1 MTLPALI
8 ITGTELILA
17 RAGEVVA
24 REPNVAHVA
33 RREILFG
40 RAAEA
45 RARLAPQQFED
56 RYWTELADTPLAT
69 AHRRVATSA
78 DLAYLQLEQFL
89 SRVALD
95 DPLIL
100 AVHAGYSREQL
111 ALLLGMF
118 QHLPTDVVG
127 LVNTAVVALST
138 YPAGRYRYFEPARHG
153 LLVSDVDVAVDGRD
167 AVLVEAF
174 NRTEAGLSHY
184 LEASAEA
191 LAQIFLR
198 SVRFDPLSSLESEQ
212 ALFDELPRWLAALAQ
227 GASPDAVITHGGREY
242 VVTLHPDFLNA
253 RAFALPELLASQ
265 HVDRRR
271 PMLTENCAGLPGVAA
286 ALPGAGVVTV
296 DGLLRRIDQHL
307 GHIRHDPPALPWII
321 RIPHERDLL
330 SPGQSE
336 VDLAPYGTSA
346 PEASRAQ
353 SDEASAAPNMS
364 QAAEVA
370 ALDDIDVPDSFDE
383 GAFAA
388 DEAGDTSPVVALS
401 DGPVAPE
408 QALAPASS
416 AELHAGVESRRA
428 RVLIEAEVP
437 AQMASEDVTEG
448 LGERLSGAEPARGGA
463 RELDPETRRPTHIL
477 IGAQA
482 FLLGESGTVEVSS
495 GGSLSASGEAAGVR
509 LVLSPARVTVIPLI
523 DSVWLNG
530 RRLNSAQQVYAGAVL
545 EVGTHPCRLFVL
557 DDAPPLASA

>member
-40 RAAEA
+40 RRAEA

-56 RYWTELADTPLAT
+56 RYWTELADAPLAT

-100 AVHAGYSREQL
+100 AVHSGYSREQL

-118 QHLPTDVVG
+118 QHLPAEVVG
-127 LVNTAVVALST
+127 LVNTAVAALST
-138 YPAGRYRYFEPARHG
+138 YPSGRYRYFEPARHG
-153 LLVSDVDVAVDGRD
+153 LMVSDVDVAVDGRD
-167 AVLVEAF
+167 AVLVDAF
-174 NRTEAGLSHY
+174 NRTEAGLSRY
-184 LEASAEA
+184 FEASAEA
-191 LAQIFLR
+191 VAQVFLR

-212 ALFDELPRWLAALAQ
+212 ALFDALPRWLSALAQ

-242 VVTLHPDFLNA
+242 VVTLHPDFLDA
-253 RAFALPELLASQ
+253 QAFVLPALLANQ
-265 HVDRRR
+265 HDNGRR

-286 ALPGAGVVTV
+286 SLPGAGVVTV
-296 DGLLRRIDQHL
+296 DGLLRRIEQHL
-307 GHIRHDPPALPWII
+307 GHIRHDPPALPWIT
-321 RIPHERDLL
+321 RIPHVDDLL

-336 VDLAPYGTSA
+336 DAQLDREPAAPD
-346 PEASRAQ
+346 ASRVQLNNARAAVGGPQATAAQ
-353 SDEASAAPNMS
+353 DNVEEGATAAAAAGDALAAMVGGERPLVPEPALSPASA
-364 QAAEVA
+364 
-370 ALDDIDVPDSFDE
+370 
-383 GAFAA
+383 
-388 DEAGDTSPVVALS
+388 
-401 DGPVAPE
+401 
-408 QALAPASS
+408 
-416 AELHAGVESRRA
+416 AELHAGVEFRQAPA
-428 RVLIEAEVP
+428 RVQAELPLGIVP
-437 AQMASEDVTEG
+437 QGDAGGDDSTPVAQES
-448 LGERLSGAEPARGGA
+448 ARG
-463 RELDPETRRPTHIL
+463 RDPETLRPTHIL

-482 FLLGESGTVEVSS
+482 FLLRESGTVEVSS
-495 GGSLSASGEAAGVR
+495 SGSLSAAGEAAGVR
-509 LVLSPARVTVIPLI
+509 LVLSAGRVTAIPLI

-530 RRLNSAQQVYAGAVL
+530 RRLNAAQQVYAGAVL

-557 DDAPPLASA
+557 NDVSPLAPV

>member
-17 RAGEVVA
+17 RQGEVVA

-56 RYWTELADTPLAT
+56 RYWTELGDTPLAT

-118 QHLPTDVVG
+118 QHLPADVVG
-127 LVNTAVVALST
+127 LVNTAVAALST
-138 YPAGRYRYFEPARHG
+138 YPVGRYRYFEPARHG
-153 LLVSDVDVAVDGRD
+153 LVVSDVDVAVDGHD
-167 AVLVEAF
+167 VVLVDAF
-174 NRTEAGLSHY
+174 SRNEAGLSRY
-184 LEASAEA
+184 FEATAEQV
-191 LAQIFLR
+191 AQAFLR

-212 ALFDELPRWLAALAQ
+212 ALFDELPRWLSALAQ

-242 VVTLHPDFLNA
+242 VVTLHPDFLQA
-253 RAFALPELLASQ
+253 ESFALPELLASQ
-265 HVDRRR
+265 QVETRR
-271 PMLTENCAGLPGVAA
+271 PMLTESCAGLPGVAA

-296 DGLLRRIDQHL
+296 DGLLSRIEQHL

-330 SPGQSE
+330 LPDSSE
-336 VDLAPYGTSA
+336 AQHMPREVSAPDASDALFDETSA
-346 PEASRAQ
+346 GANPPQETAI
-353 SDEASAAPNMS
+353 AAPH
-364 QAAEVA
+364 AVHA
-370 ALDDIDVPDSFDE
+370 PD
-383 GAFAA
+383 
-388 DEAGDTSPVVALS
+388 
-401 DGPVAPE
+401 
-408 QALAPASS
+408 
-416 AELHAGVESRRA
+416 
-428 RVLIEAEVP
+428 
-437 AQMASEDVTEG
+437 
-448 LGERLSGAEPARGGA
+448 
-463 RELDPETRRPTHIL
+463 
-477 IGAQA
+477 
-482 FLLGESGTVEVSS
+482 
-495 GGSLSASGEAAGVR
+495 
-509 LVLSPARVTVIPLI
+509 
-523 DSVWLNG
+523 
-530 RRLNSAQQVYAGAVL
+530 
-545 EVGTHPCRLFVL
+545 
-557 DDAPPLASA
+557 